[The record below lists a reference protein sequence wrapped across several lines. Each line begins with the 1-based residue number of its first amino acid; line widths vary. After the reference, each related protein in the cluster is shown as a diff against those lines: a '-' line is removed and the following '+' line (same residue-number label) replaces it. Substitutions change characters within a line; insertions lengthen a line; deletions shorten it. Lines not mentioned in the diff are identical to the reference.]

1 MVQLSAMLGLLFVS
15 DVGGLVPSSI
25 SPTAT
30 DVHQEGLR
38 IPPVKIYDGGI
49 ENQVVRTF

>member
-1 MVQLSAMLGLLFVS
+1 MLGLLFHAS

-30 DVHQEGLR
+30 DVHQEGL
-38 IPPVKIYDGGI
+38 IPPVKIYEGGK